1 MIVAVMIS
9 DLNQIIRLRNYCSCA
24 VLMLCALAC
33 VALPPANA
41 LADRIVVVKSARTLT
56 LFRQGRVL
64 KIYKVALGAQPV
76 GPKMRQGDGKT
87 PEGVYK
93 ISARN
98 EHSQFHRSL
107 RISYPN
113 QADRQRAR
121 KLGVNP
127 GSDIFI
133 HGLPPQWAW
142 LGAAHRQKG
151 WTLGCIAVTNSEM
164 DEIWASVPLG
174 TPVEILP

>member
-1 MIVAVMIS
+1 MTC
-9 DLNQIIRLRNYCSCA
+9 LRNKCSCA
-24 VLMLCALAC
+24 VLVLFTVACLAESA
-33 VALPPANA
+33 VKT

-56 LFRQGRVL
+56 LYRQGKVL
-64 KIYKVALGAQPV
+64 KIYKVALGPQAF
-76 GPKMRQGDGKT
+76 GPKTREGDGKT
-87 PEGVYK
+87 PEGLYT
-93 ISARN
+93 ISGRN

-113 QADRQRAR
+113 AADRDRAK

-127 GSDIFI
+127 GGDIFI

-142 LGAAHRQKG
+142 LGAAHRQKD

-164 DEIWASVPLG
+164 DEIWARAPLG
-174 TPVEILP
+174 TPVEIRP